1 MQRGQRAA
9 IAVSGKRYRSAA
21 HEVQT
26 KVEEDDKQK
35 ADKAYAPRRR
45 TWGRRQSAAE
55 ARALPQVAGVT
66 VRFVT
71 LRTIAERKLGAQ
83 VVSAPSRKTSAYT
96 IWQTDTPV
104 R

>member
-35 ADKAYAPRRR
+35 N
-45 TWGRRQSAAE
+45 RQS
-55 ARALPQVAGVT
+55 
-66 VRFVT
+66 
-71 LRTIAERKLGAQ
+71 LRTAAPDVGKAAKCGRSTRSAASSRCDGSFCHAENN
-83 VVSAPSRKTSAYT
+83 SRKEIGGSSL
-96 IWQTDTPV
+96 ISPE
-104 R
+104 